1 MLVDELLEESKD
13 ALAHYGIKGQKWGLR
28 RFQNE
33 DGTYT
38 ELGKERRRVGYTE
51 PDNKEDE
58 KSSKGKKSDTD
69 EFPGE
74 KIGGKAYKDMTKKEL
89 RAAKKRARHNE
100 AERRERREFNR
111 DKAQAIEDGNLSFIS
126 KNINKFTNDE
136 IDVAIRRYNK
146 MKELKDLE
154 KSTQKPEG
162 YYFDKAIRFLDRTAK
177 ASKSIADIA
186 NNFNDIK
193 KKNEE
198 RKQAEI
204 NTRKLAKPKEE
215 TWDDKTKKYDL
226 ERKKKKDEEADK
238 EAKEKKAKEEKE
250 AKEKKAKEEKEEA
263 EKKSKAAKEELKK
276 AEAELKKAKEDE
288 EDRLIKVR
296 TAEAAAQKAEYE
308 AKLKQAEWEKNQ
320 DAKSKQEAE
329 EAEKKAKKAQE
340 EYEKG
345 YAEYKAK
352 MEKEEKAAEELARAV
367 AKARQEEEAERYWNE
382 YRNTMYMLPDFPYGN
397 AKIGGLF
404 LSKKDK
410 KAYNKYWNEVK
421 EGFKDNVLDLDNYN
435 AKMLANNAKK
445 LEEYYKYYFDTTQL
459 GSLPKAVARDKK
471 GEPKFTNTRDI
482 RWYKES
488 KQGEADKIDDWV
500 KEMAEKYE
508 KEHGYS
514 KAVAREKAEDYVD
527 YWLDLYGKKKR

>member
-51 PDNKEDE
+51 PNNKEDE
-58 KSSKGKKSDTD
+58 KSSKGKKSDTE

-186 NNFNDIK
+186 NNINDVK
-193 KKNEE
+193 TKNEI
-198 RKQAEI
+198 RKQAEL
-204 NTRKLAKPKEE
+204 NTKKLARPEPKKEE
-215 TWDDKTKKYDL
+215 SWDEKRKKYEF
-226 ERKKKKDEEADK
+226 ERQKKKDEEADEEAK
-238 EAKEKKAKEEKE
+238 LRKKKGLGKNLEEDKKKYEFERQKQKDKEADEEAKEKKAREAQKGIDDAQNAMKKAAEDAEDRARKVRKDEADAKKAEYDAEIKKAALEKVQ
-250 AKEKKAKEEKEEA
+250 KEKAKNAAEEA
-263 EKKSKAAKEELKK
+263 ERLAREEKARK
-276 AEAELKKAKEDE
+276 
-288 EDRLIKVR
+288 
-296 TAEAAAQKAEYE
+296 
-308 AKLKQAEWEKNQ
+308 
-320 DAKSKQEAE
+320 EAE
-329 EAEKKAKKAQE
+329 EAE
-340 EYEKG
+340 
-345 YAEYKAK
+345 
-352 MEKEEKAAEELARAV
+352 EKAR
-367 AKARQEEEAERYWNE
+367 KAREKYNEDYWE
-382 YRNTMYMLPDFPYGN
+382 MYSNTMAMLPDFPYGN

-421 EGFKDNVLDLDNYN
+421 DNFKDNVLDLDNYN

-459 GSLPKAVARDKK
+459 GSMPKAVARDKK

-514 KAVAREKAEDYVD
+514 KAVAKEKAEDYVD